1 LKEQEAADKK
11 SGTKLSYDEQKS
23 REKDVFLSRAADM
36 QFQSQSDG
44 DRIALITNVLSEIA
58 AKDKTYMS
66 VLSVVTQNL

>member
-1 LKEQEAADKK
+1 MKEQEAADKK